1 MSDSLAHFLRSSL
14 QITGGG
20 GLTSI
25 DAIFNLIPDAIS
37 NLKTIASFFAS
48 FAVLPKFMPGISYWS
63 QHAGGS
69 VQYTQLVVAVT
80 SRYSRVFFGKISWF
94 KQKCKQIF
102 ESINFFDLK
111 TLNNT
116 CDCSLGNLDQRNAVR
131 KTWKKLTGQTQDA
144 KLFFVMVIKRCLHTV

>member
-1 MSDSLAHFLRSSL
+1 MSDSLAHFFRSSL

-80 SRYSRVFFGKISWF
+80 SRYSSGFFWKNVVVQTKNVSKSLTVSISL
-94 KQKCKQIF
+94 I
-102 ESINFFDLK
+102 
-111 TLNNT
+111 
-116 CDCSLGNLDQRNAVR
+116 
-131 KTWKKLTGQTQDA
+131 KKPLTAT
-144 KLFFVMVIKRCLHTV
+144 VIAALET

>member
-1 MSDSLAHFLRSSL
+1 MSDTLAHFLRSSL

-48 FAVLPKFMPGISYWS
+48 FAVLPKFMPGGTSYWG

-80 SRYSRVFFGKISWF
+80 SRYSRVFW
-94 KQKCKQIF
+94 
-102 ESINFFDLK
+102 
-111 TLNNT
+111 
-116 CDCSLGNLDQRNAVR
+116 
-131 KTWKKLTGQTQDA
+131 
-144 KLFFVMVIKRCLHTV
+144 

>member
-1 MSDSLAHFLRSSL
+1 MSDTLAHFFRSSL

-25 DAIFNLIPDAIS
+25 DAIFNLISDAIS

-80 SRYSRVFFGKISWF
+80 SRYSRVFWVKFRGSNRNVSKSLTVSIS
-94 KQKCKQIF
+94 
-102 ESINFFDLK
+102 
-111 TLNNT
+111 
-116 CDCSLGNLDQRNAVR
+116 
-131 KTWKKLTGQTQDA
+131 
-144 KLFFVMVIKRCLHTV
+144 VIKKP